1 MKNQWR
7 VIIILI
13 LVLLVAL
20 FAVVNVNEVPLSL
33 LFTTVHWP
41 LVLVIL
47 VSLVA
52 GALITFLVSMGTVM
66 AQKKQ
71 QRVEMDVATKKID
84 DLREENESLKRRVNN
99 VSNENGQKII
109 ILKSFSFCEIVRIEY

>member
-7 VIIILI
+7 VIITLI
-13 LVLLVAL
+13 LVLVVAV
-20 FAVVNVNEVPLSL
+20 FAVVNVNEVSLSL

-52 GALITFLVSMGTVM
+52 GALITFLVSTGTLV

-71 QRVEMDVATKKID
+71 HRHEMDTAAKQID
-84 DLREENESLKRRVNN
+84 ELRTENAALKRRVNN
-99 VSNENGQKII
+99 VGNEKHPQKSH
-109 ILKSFSFCEIVRIEY
+109 LEEL

>member
-7 VIIILI
+7 VIVILI
-13 LVLLVAL
+13 LVLVVAI

-47 VSLVA
+47 LSLVA
-52 GALITFLVSMGTVM
+52 GALITFLVSMGTM
-66 AQKKQ
+66 LAQKKQ
-71 QRVEMDVATKKID
+71 QKMEMDVATKKID
-84 DLREENESLKRRVNN
+84 ALRDENAALKRRVNN
-99 VSNENGQKII
+99 VSNEGAQKNRK
-109 ILKSFSFCEIVRIEY
+109 LEKL